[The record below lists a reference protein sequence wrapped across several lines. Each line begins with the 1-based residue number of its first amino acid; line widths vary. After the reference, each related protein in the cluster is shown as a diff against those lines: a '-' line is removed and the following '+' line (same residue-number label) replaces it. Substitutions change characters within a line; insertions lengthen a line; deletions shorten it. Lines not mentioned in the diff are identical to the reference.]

1 MTLIWCNATYGN
13 LAVRPKSEFYAK
25 LDRWD
30 IDGTWLDHAKIKNLY
45 YIWKI
50 VKKMCLIYILSIE
63 VVGSS
68 YLTGIQVLEENGAAG
83 GRDLQLLFLF
93 EYT

>member
-1 MTLIWCNATYGN
+1 
-13 LAVRPKSEFYAK
+13 
-25 LDRWD
+25 
-30 IDGTWLDHAKIKNLY
+30 
-45 YIWKI
+45 
-50 VKKMCLIYILSIE
+50 MCLIYILSIE